1 MPFPPGAINSPTSKA
16 RSHWREFAYV
26 FHEIQRAIEPPCGL
40 EQTLQGWKEIQKGLA
55 ESCRKRKTQ
64 EQRSW

>member
-1 MPFPPGAINSPTSKA
+1 MNSASSKA

-26 FHEIQRAIEPPCGL
+26 FHDIQRAIEPPCGL
-40 EQTLQGWKEIQKGLA
+40 GQTLEAWDEIQRDLA

-64 EQRSW
+64 EQKAWLTS

>member
-1 MPFPPGAINSPTSKA
+1 MNCRRSKA

-26 FHEIQRAIEPPCGL
+26 FQRAIEPAGGL
-40 EQTLQGWKEIQKGLA
+40 TQTLEAWDEIQRDLA

-64 EQRSW
+64 EQKAW

>member
-1 MPFPPGAINSPTSKA
+1 MNCAPRKA

-40 EQTLQGWKEIQKGLA
+40 GETLAAWSEIQSDLA
-55 ESCRKRKTQ
+55 ESHRKRKTQ
-64 EQRSW
+64 EQKAWQTS